1 MNDSTK
7 LELEEIS
14 RQLMELKLKD
24 ISKYYEYKGRIS
36 ALYEKE
42 VESHNKKNVS

>member
-1 MNDSTK
+1 MSDSTK

-14 RQLMELKLKD
+14 RQLKELKSKD
-24 ISKYYEYKGRIS
+24 VKKYYEYKGRIN

-42 VESHNKKNVS
+42 METKKNVS